1 MTQQVAAAP
10 PAALTMDEFR
20 SQWEPQGWHLL
31 VIGPTATWRTEWG
44 EWEAIRD
51 IVQNALDETEA
62 YSWGVDAQGLWIRD
76 TGKGI
81 AVANFLLGPPV
92 LKSAYA
98 RGRFG
103 EGMKIAAL
111 ALLRKGYRVKVETAG
126 REVWLLFLR
135 VKLDSMADQLA
146 ALWRPNGHAGG
157 TVFHIIGYFGDDF
170 ADRFAVNI
178 PRDRILHQGPS
189 PLTQPVQRFNQLIA
203 SPPGRIY
210 ARDIYMRDIK
220 SPFSYNLWGFDLAPD
235 RHGARSESDLW
246 TDVGRLWAT
255 VTRVDLL
262 ERFLGVVKE
271 PAVEEADE
279 GRFIGMGNYDMGQ
292 EPVSKKNY
300 WHLIKENQDAWR
312 EAWRRKMGENVVLR
326 TDSRWDATVQH
337 LGYESASVGYGVAS
351 ALGQAI
357 WRDVDLVKAS
367 QERLRDV
374 EIIPDESLPP
384 RQLGHL
390 RLAQAIAASFKWPPI
405 AAVHAAIIPPAS
417 DRMRTAGLYST
428 KLEEIYIAADQLPNA
443 SATVD
448 TVIHEIAHHTSRA
461 EDGDPAHNAAMTQ
474 VASHVVRRLAQGDF
488 DDVLKGVDW

>member
-10 PAALTMDEFR
+10 PVALTMEEVR
-20 SQWEPQGWHLL
+20 SQWEPQGWRLL

-81 AVANFLLGPPV
+81 GVANFLLGPPV
-92 LKSAYA
+92 LKSAHA

-157 TVFHIIGYFGDDF
+157 TVFRIIGYFGDSF

-178 PRDRILHQGPS
+178 PRDQILHQGPS

-235 RHGARSESDLW
+235 RHGAKNESDLW

-262 ERFLGVVKE
+262 ERFLGIVKE
-271 PAVEEADE
+271 PPDEEADE

-292 EPVSKKNY
+292 DPVSKKNY
-300 WHLIKENQDAWR
+300 WHLIKEHQDAWR

-326 TDSRWDATVQH
+326 TD
-337 LGYESASVGYGVAS
+337 
-351 ALGQAI
+351 
-357 WRDVDLVKAS
+357 
-367 QERLRDV
+367 
-374 EIIPDESLPP
+374 
-384 RQLGHL
+384 
-390 RLAQAIAASFKWPPI
+390 
-405 AAVHAAIIPPAS
+405 
-417 DRMRTAGLYST
+417 
-428 KLEEIYIAADQLPNA
+428 
-443 SATVD
+443 
-448 TVIHEIAHHTSRA
+448 
-461 EDGDPAHNAAMTQ
+461 
-474 VASHVVRRLAQGDF
+474 
-488 DDVLKGVDW
+488 